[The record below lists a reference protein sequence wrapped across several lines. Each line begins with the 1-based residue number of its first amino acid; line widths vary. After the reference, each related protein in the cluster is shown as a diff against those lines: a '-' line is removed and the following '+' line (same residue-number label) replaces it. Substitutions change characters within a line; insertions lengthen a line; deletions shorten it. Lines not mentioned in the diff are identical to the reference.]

1 MGNVIDSQ
9 ADLKDKEKARRK
21 RKKDEIDPLVEA
33 ADTGA
38 AGAKKKRRRKVK
50 TEQDGD
56 QYSELGET
64 VTIHGMAG
72 TETGTVVYEE
82 TVPITESEMM
92 YHQNSELMETQNGF
106 EIIDNGMVEVSQQN
120 NNVRNESHV
129 SAAPLLF
136 QAQAPPPAPV
146 VVSSQPNPVI
156 FVVPNSGQ
164 IKTEQEVMRKP
175 LVINDQ
181 KRPIVVSSLQT
192 NSEFGKFNQGVIA
205 QINGQKVLLVP
216 KKMEGSVQTAASN
229 IVTQKIQP
237 IVVKGANPVTPSVIK
252 KLPPSSQKVIAARI
266 TDTVALSNNLGCEN
280 QENDDNLNN
289 RAQANGE
296 EKATILEQ
304 AMHEVFPSNVVS
316 EEIVGVEKEEEDME
330 TCKEGVDLYN
340 PLRSPLKNRNKILQ
354 EVLGIDS

>member
-9 ADLKDKEKARRK
+9 ADLKDKETARRK

-33 ADTGA
+33 AHTGA

-354 EVLGIDS
+354 EVLGIDT